1 MRTLV
6 TLGEMAG
13 KLILGSRLLGLDLGT
28 KTIGLA
34 IGSMPMGIATPLLT
48 IRRTKFQQDAQAL
61 LAIAHK
67 ESVTGLVLGLP
78 LNMDDSEGPRAQST
92 RAFVRN
98 LGALSP
104 LPVLLWDERLSSFEA
119 EDMMREAGISSR
131 RRAEMIDAAAAQ
143 VILQGALD
151 ALLAWFDAN
160 RPNAPGN

>member
-6 TLGEMAG
+6 TLDEMAG
-13 KLILGSRLLGLDLGT
+13 KLVSGSRLLGLDLGT

-34 IGSMPMGIATPLLT
+34 IGSLPMGIATPLLT

-61 LAIAHK
+61 LAIANN
-67 ESVTGLVLGLP
+67 ENVAGLVLGLP

-98 LGALSP
+98 LGTLSP

-151 ALLAWFDAN
+151 ALLNWHDAN
-160 RPNAPGN
+160 QPHT

>member
-1 MRTLV
+1 MGTLV
-6 TLGEMAG
+6 TLAEMAA
-13 KLILGSRLLGLDLGT
+13 LSQAGSRFLGLDLGT

-34 IGSMPMGIATPLLT
+34 IGSLPLAIATPLLT
-48 IRRTKFQQDAQAL
+48 IRRTKFQQDARAL
-61 LAIAHK
+61 LMIADK
-67 ESVTGLVLGLP
+67 ESIAGLVLGLP

-98 LGALSP
+98 LGTLSS

-119 EDMMREAGISSR
+119 EDMMRSAGIPTR

-151 ALLAWFDAN
+151 AILNWYDADH
-160 RPNAPGN
+160 GVD

>member
-6 TLGEMAG
+6 TLDEMAH
-13 KLILGSRLLGLDLGT
+13 KLTLGSRLLGLDLGT

-34 IGSMPMGIATPLLT
+34 IGSLPLGIATPLLT

-61 LAIAHK
+61 LTIATK
-67 ESVTGLVLGLP
+67 ESVVGLVLGLP

-98 LGALSP
+98 LGKLSP

-131 RRAEMIDAAAAQ
+131 RIAEMIDAAAAQ

-151 ALLAWFDAN
+151 ALLMWFDAN
-160 RPNAPGN
+160 QQESAGD

>member
-6 TLGEMAG
+6 TLPEMADR
-13 KLILGSRLLGLDLGT
+13 LTYGSRLLGLDLGT

-34 IGSMPMGIATPLLT
+34 IGSLPTGIATPLKT
-48 IRRTKFQQDAQAL
+48 IRRTKFQQDAREL
-61 LAIAHK
+61 LAITEK
-67 ESVTGLVLGLP
+67 ESIAGLVLGLP
-78 LNMDDSEGPRAQST
+78 LNMDDTEGPRAQST

-98 LGALSP
+98 LGLLSP

-119 EDMMREAGISSR
+119 EDMMRTAGIDHK

-151 ALLAWFDAN
+151 ALLDHFD
-160 RPNAPGN
+160 RMPSDTPD